1 MILSLASGT
10 GSLILRQYVPRS
22 GSGFLPDCESGSEPV
37 PGTENPILRLYMCQS
52 LIVALC
58 HPLSL
63 AQSLASGKGNLILS
77 LYLYKSLT
85 LTVILVLALCARQS
99 GSETDPVI
107 NCVSGSGFTSP
118 A

>member
-1 MILSLASGT
+1 
-10 GSLILRQYVPRS
+10 
-22 GSGFLPDCESGSEPV
+22 
-37 PGTENPILRLYMCQS
+37 MCQS